1 MRERPFVFFFN
12 ISSLLRDSFRTIL
25 KCSARCGML
34 RAWLLGVALL
44 GLGTAGVHAA
54 TLTVTNLN
62 DSGSNSLRAQIAA
75 ANSGDTIVFQSG
87 LTGTITLAS
96 TLTVSQSLTIQ
107 GAGANVITVSG
118 NNAMQVFNISSGTV
132 GISGLTIA
140 DGNWVSGGGILS
152 AGTLTT

>member
-1 MRERPFVFFFN
+1 MSRSNATAPQRALSV
-12 ISSLLRDSFRTIL
+12 SFR
-25 KCSARCGML
+25 
-34 RAWLLGVALL
+34 ALTL
-44 GLGTAGVHAA
+44 CACLFLTLAAHAA
-54 TLTVTNLN
+54 TDTVTNLN
-62 DSGSNSLRAQIAA
+62 DSGGGSLRGTIASA
-75 ANSGDTIVFQSG
+75 GANDTIVFQSG

-107 GAGANVITVSG
+107 GPGANVITVSG

-152 AGTLTT
+152 AG